1 MPIALIPRAR
11 RLVRRFREVRTNDGL
26 FAAIRLVIRYTY
38 SRIPL
43 LRSSLFATR
52 GKAKIHRT
60 IALLR
65 SDVSPTTPILAL
77 VVRGGLGD
85 HIQTARFIR
94 DLAQHSEGFSFDVYT
109 LRPAI
114 AAWVFASVTG
124 FHAAYDPVLLNES
137 YYDATLD
144 ILHFV
149 TVRRDSLL
157 LHRIESRPNL
167 LAAVHNIM
175 AAFHSIGLCAAH
187 SPQLDN
193 LLAQKAIFSNCT
205 SANFL
210 HHLAGVPYG
219 GPHLSVATS
228 KREPFKSSLDGRQYI
243 TVHNG
248 FDRQFVMA
256 GSATKVYPHLSDVVQ
271 AVKKKHPGILIVQI
285 GDLVASTPVP
295 SVDIDLLGKTTLPE
309 AAGLID
315 GALLHIDSEGG
326 LVHIA
331 AAVCT
336 PSAVIFGPTPPQ
348 FFAYEANI
356 NIPPRT
362 CGGCWWTNETWMTRC
377 PRGLPEPVCMT
388 QDPLDVAA
396 TINEWIAQEYREV
409 DCAKSTRTG

>member
-1 MPIALIPRAR
+1 MPIALMPRVR
-11 RLVRRFREVRTNDGL
+11 RLVRRFREVRANDGL
-26 FAAIRLVIRYTY
+26 FAALSLVTRYIY
-38 SRIPL
+38 WRIPL
-43 LRSSLFATR
+43 LRPSLFATR
-52 GKAKIHRT
+52 RQAQIRRT

-65 SDVSPTTPILAL
+65 SDVPPITPILAL

-137 YYDATLD
+137 CYDCTLD

-157 LHRIESRPNL
+157 LHRMESRPNL
-167 LAAVHNIM
+167 LAAVRNIM
-175 AAFHSIGLCAAH
+175 AAFHSIGLCAVH

-193 LLAQKAIFSNCT
+193 LLAQKAVFSNCT

-219 GPHLSVATS
+219 GPRLSIAMS
-228 KREPFKSSLDGRQYI
+228 EPQLSGPSFGRSQYI

-248 FDRQFVMA
+248 FDKQFVMT
-256 GSATKVYPHLSDVVQ
+256 GSATKVYPYFSGVVQ
-271 AVKKKHPGILIVQI
+271 IIKQQSPDILIVQI
-285 GDLVASTPVP
+285 GDAAASTPVAG
-295 SVDIDLLGKTTLPE
+295 VDVDLLGKTTLSE
-309 AAGLID
+309 AADVIS
-315 GALLHIDSEGG
+315 GALLHLDSEGG
-326 LVHIA
+326 LVHVA
-331 AAVCT
+331 AAVGT
-336 PSAVIFGPTPPQ
+336 PSAVIFGPTPLP

-362 CGGCWWTNETWMTRC
+362 CGGCWWTNETWMTQC
-377 PRGLPEPVCMT
+377 PRGLSDPVCMT

-396 TINEWIAQEYREV
+396 TINEWIVREHRGAEG
-409 DCAKSTRTG
+409 AKSTRTG

>member
-1 MPIALIPRAR
+1 MPIALMPRAR

-26 FAAIRLVIRYTY
+26 FAALSLVTRYIY
-38 SRIPL
+38 WRIPL

-52 GKAKIHRT
+52 RQAQIHRT

-65 SDVSPTTPILAL
+65 SNVSPTTPILAL

-114 AAWVFASVTG
+114 AAWVFASVAG
-124 FHAAYDPVLLNES
+124 FHATYDPVLLNES
-137 YYDATLD
+137 CYDATLD

-167 LAAVHNIM
+167 LAAVHHIM
-175 AAFHSIGLCAAH
+175 AAFHSTGLCAVH

-193 LLAQKAIFSNCT
+193 LLAQKAVFSNCT

-219 GPHLSVATS
+219 GPCLSIATS
-228 KREPFKSSLDGRQYI
+228 EAAPSNPDFGLSQYI
-243 TVHNG
+243 TLHNG
-248 FDRQFVMA
+248 FDRQFVMT
-256 GSATKVYPHLSDVVQ
+256 GSATKVYPRFGDVVQ
-271 AVKKKHPGILIVQI
+271 AIKKKHPGILIVQI
-285 GDLVASTPVP
+285 GDPVASTQVP
-295 SVDIDLLGKTTLPE
+295 GVDIDLLGKTTLPE

-326 LVHIA
+326 LVHVA
-331 AAVCT
+331 AALDT

-348 FFAYEANI
+348 FFAYDTNI
-356 NIPPRT
+356 NIPPRA
-362 CGGCWWTNETWMTRC
+362 CGGCWWVNETWMTRC
-377 PRGLPEPVCMT
+377 PRGLQEPVCMT

-396 TINEWIAQEYREV
+396 KINEWIAQAYRG
-409 DCAKSTRTG
+409 AGRGKSTRTG